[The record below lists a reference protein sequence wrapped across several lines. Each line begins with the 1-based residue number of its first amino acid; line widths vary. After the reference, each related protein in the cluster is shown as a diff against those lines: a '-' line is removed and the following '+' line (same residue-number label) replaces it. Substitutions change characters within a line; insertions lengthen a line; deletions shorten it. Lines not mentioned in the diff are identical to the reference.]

1 MTHLNYQA
9 PAELYLGRD
18 WISAAAEGPRT
29 FRTAANAL
37 RFALEEAA
45 PVSLHGARLQLGDA
59 IFSGDELKQLYRS
72 ADYPLPRKGEMTRK
86 PRRLVWERPSTGKRQ
101 DQGPGAARA
110 QGLSLLR
117 RDRGRSR
124 SLSATAARPSHAAYA

>member
-18 WISAAAEGPRT
+18 WISAEAQGPRT
-29 FRTAANAL
+29 FRTAANAI

-45 PVSLHGARLQLGDA
+45 PVSLHGARLKLGDTE
-59 IFSGDELKQLYRS
+59 FSGDELKELYRR

-86 PRRLVWERPSTGKRQ
+86 PRRLVWQRPSTGKRQ

-110 QGLSLLR
+110 QGLSPLR
-117 RDRGRSR
+117 QDRGRSR